1 MDELDVTEDGGEVDD
16 DSEND
21 EADSGP
27 EGEAGVV
34 GREMG
39 FGGVELAE
47 EEAEAGDGESD
58 THEAEAGA
66 DPGEEGALGS
76 EIDAGVLLGGLF
88 HGWIVNGRE

>member
-1 MDELDVTEDGGEVDD
+1 MNELNVTKGGAQGDD
-16 DSEND
+16 DSKND

-47 EEAEAGDGESD
+47 EEAEARDGESD
-58 THEAEAGA
+58 G
-66 DPGEEGALGS
+66 P
-76 EIDAGVLLGGLF
+76 
-88 HGWIVNGRE
+88 